1 MILGGDVGGTKTRLG
16 LFEVAAGGGVGSLVR
31 EETLPSAEFAD
42 FASLLGRFLGGDAR
56 AVRAACFGV
65 PGPVAGDRLVEPLP
79 NLLFWG
85 TIDGTRP
92 LPLPGGGELPSFG
105 LLNDLAATA
114 EGLPALTERELATLH
129 PGEPESSSPGNQ
141 VLIAAGT
148 GLGMAFLP
156 WIDGR
161 RAAVASEG
169 GHVDFAPRDEQEA
182 ALLHYLRRA
191 LRKPGDE
198 ELRRVS
204 VERVVSGPGLLH
216 IYRFLCERHGRPG
229 APQVEEAIA
238 AGEDPVPLISEA
250 ALSGTC
256 TICRQSLETFVS
268 LYGAAAGNL
277 ALLGTAAGGVFL
289 GGGISPKILPLL
301 KSETFLDA
309 FFDKGRLEG
318 YLRRIP
324 VRVILNSG
332 TALLGAARAAAAR
345 LAHRAGRV

>member
-1 MILGGDVGGTKTRLG
+1 MILAGDVGGTKTRLG
-16 LFEVAAGGGVGSLVR
+16 LFEIAEGGGLGRLVR
-31 EETLPSAEFAD
+31 DETLPSAEFPDLA
-42 FASLLGRFLGGDAR
+42 ALVGRFLGGDAGS
-56 AVRAACFGV
+56 VRAAGFGV

-79 NLLFWG
+79 NLMHWG
-85 TIDGTRP
+85 EIDGTEP
-92 LPLPGGGELPSFG
+92 LPLPGGGDLPPFA
-105 LLNDLAATA
+105 LLNDLTATA
-114 EGLPALTERELATLH
+114 QGLAALAEGELATLH
-129 PGEPESSSPGNQ
+129 PGVPEAAGNQ

-156 WIDGR
+156 WLDGR
-161 RAAVASEG
+161 RATVASEG
-169 GHVDFAPRDEQEA
+169 GHVDFAPRDELEA

-191 LRKPGDE
+191 LRKPGRE

-216 IYRFLCERHGRPG
+216 IYHFLTERHGRPG
-229 APQVEEAIA
+229 AAQVEAALA

-250 ALSGTC
+250 ALSGSC
-256 TICRQSLETFVS
+256 TICRQTLETFVS

-277 ALLGTAAGGVFL
+277 ALLGTATGGVFL

-301 KSETFLDA
+301 KSEIFLSS

-324 VRVILNSG
+324 VRVILNPG
-332 TALLGAARAAAAR
+332 AALLGAARAAAAR
-345 LAHRAGRV
+345 LG